1 MLAYER
7 KKQILE
13 IMRANNRVVTV
24 DQLCGSLY
32 ASGATIRR
40 DLKDL
45 EESKLIHRTHGGAV
59 LVEGSTSEDPLAFR
73 ETQNSM
79 KKQVIADQA
88 VRYIRDGMTIFLD
101 SSSTVNTLAKGLDK
115 FNNIKVITNGLKSAM
130 LLSEFKNVTVMC
142 TGGVLRE
149 NSKSLVGLAAKE
161 FISRYNADLAFLSC
175 RGFSVENGAS
185 EASEDEYYVK
195 MQYLNNSKRA
205 ILMCDTSKMNLDF
218 LCRLAPLSEFYEV
231 ITEKKEVNDLC
242 NQYTHAH
249 ARRGMEPATP

>member
-13 IMRANNRVVTV
+13 LMRQNNRVVTV
-24 DQLCGSLY
+24 DQLCAGLF

-40 DLKDL
+40 DLKEL

-73 ETQNSM
+73 ESQNSI
-79 KKQVIADQA
+79 KKQVIADIA
-88 VRYIRDGMTIFLD
+88 LRHIRDGMTIFLD
-101 SSSTVNTLAKGLDK
+101 SSSTVNTLAKRLDK
-115 FNNIKVITNGLKSAM
+115 FNNVKVITNGLKTAM
-130 LLSEFKNVTVMC
+130 LLSDFKNITVMC
-142 TGGVLRE
+142 TGGALRE
-149 NSKSLVGLAAKE
+149 NSKSLVGLSAKE

-195 MQYLNNSKRA
+195 SQYLANSKRA
-205 ILMCDTSKMNLDF
+205 VLMCDTSKMGHDF
-218 LCRLAPLSEFYEV
+218 LCKLAPLSEFYEV
-231 ITEKKEVNDLC
+231 ITEKKEVNDVC
-242 NQYTHAH
+242 NQYTHLH
-249 ARRGMEPATP
+249 KRPGEEPGV

>member
-1 MLAYER
+1 MIAYER

-13 IMRANNRVVTV
+13 LMRQNNRVVTV
-24 DQLCGSLY
+24 DQLCESLF

-73 ETQNSM
+73 ETQNSV
-79 KKQVIADQA
+79 KKQVIADLA
-88 VRYIRDGMTIFLD
+88 IRHVRDGMTIFLD
-101 SSSTVNTLAKGLDK
+101 SSSTVNTLAKGLEK
-115 FNNIKVITNGLKSAM
+115 FNNLKVITNGLKSAL
-130 LLSEFKNVTVMC
+130 LLSEFKNVKVLC
-142 TGGVLRE
+142 TGGSLRE

-185 EASEDEYYVK
+185 EASEDECYVK
-195 MQYLNNSKRA
+195 TQYLANSKKA

-218 LCRLAPLSEFYEV
+218 MCRLAPLSEFYEV
-231 ITEKKEVNDLC
+231 ITEKKEINDLC
-242 NQYTHAH
+242 NQYTHLH
-249 ARRGMEPATP
+249 TRPGMNS

>member
-13 IMRANNRVVTV
+13 LMRQNNRVVTV
-24 DQLCGSLY
+24 DQLCSSLY

-45 EESKLIHRTHGGAV
+45 EDSKLVHRTHGGAV

-88 VRYIRDGMTIFLD
+88 IRHVRDGMTIFLD
-101 SSSTVNTLAKGLDK
+101 SSSTVNILAKGLEK
-115 FNNIKVITNGLKSAM
+115 FNNLKVITNGLKTAM
-130 LLSEFKNVTVMC
+130 LLSEYKNVKVMC
-142 TGGVLRE
+142 TGGALRE
-149 NSKSLVGLAAKE
+149 NSKSLVGLAAKD

-195 MQYLNNSKRA
+195 MQYLSNSKKA
-205 ILMCDTSKMNLDF
+205 ILLCDTSKMNLDF

-231 ITEKKEVNDLC
+231 ITEKKEINDLC
-242 NQYTHAH
+242 NQYTHLH
-249 ARRGMEPATP
+249 ARPGVE

>member
-13 IMRANNRVVTV
+13 LLRKNNRVVTV
-24 DQLCGSLY
+24 DQLCKSLF

-59 LVEGSTSEDPLAFR
+59 LVEGSTSEDPLVLR

-79 KKQVIADQA
+79 KKQVIADLA
-88 VRYIRDGMTIFLD
+88 VRHIRDGMTIFLD
-101 SSSTVNTLAKGLDK
+101 SSSTVNALAKGLDQ
-115 FNNIKVITNGLKSAM
+115 FNNLKVITNGLKTAM
-130 LLSEFKNVTVMC
+130 LLSDFKNVRVMC
-142 TGGVLRE
+142 TGGALRE

-161 FISRYNADLAFLSC
+161 FISRYNADIAFMSC

-195 MQYLNNSKRA
+195 SQYLLNSKKA

-218 LCRLAPLSEFYEV
+218 LCKLAPLSEFYEV
-231 ITEKKEVNDLC
+231 ITEKKEINDLC
-242 NQYTHAH
+242 NQYTHLH
-249 ARRGMEPATP
+249 ARPGMD